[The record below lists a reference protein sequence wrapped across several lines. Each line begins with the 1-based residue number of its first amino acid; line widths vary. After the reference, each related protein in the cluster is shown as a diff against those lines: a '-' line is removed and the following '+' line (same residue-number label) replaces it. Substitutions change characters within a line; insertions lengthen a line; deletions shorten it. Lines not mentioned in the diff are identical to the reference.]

1 MSGTGATV
9 SASQYSNGLVLGSSS
24 TVFSATGS
32 TSTIIGSSA
41 LALQTTNAASTISVS
56 SPRFVN
62 VNPGASGVTGSRVV
76 SIQGQTATLDGQVVN
91 IGPNT
96 NASAGAVI
104 TAGSASTAQIT
115 LQATTIVETATNSV
129 QISATSA
136 TGQVRLNAPNM
147 ILNAGTLTIPSSTVN
162 FTGATP
168 PTGIFTTGMIMM
180 FTGSTAPAGWAF
192 CNGTNGT
199 PDLRGRFVI
208 ACNPM
213 GGSSNGSLYT
223 TNAGAVGGLQNVV
236 ADHYHQTWDTKYA
249 EGQWPAYYGSINNT
263 WSYRSRDFFN
273 VVGTGASSDY
283 NNQPSGT
290 IERTGATT
298 GVNGTVVGSTDTR
311 PPFYALAYIMK
322 L

>member
-1 MSGTGATV
+1 MPVFGDAIAAAQYANGLALGASSTPSSLVGSANTVSGT
-9 SASQYSNGLVLGSSS
+9 SSLV
-24 TVFSATGS
+24 
-32 TSTIIGSSA
+32 
-41 LALQTTNAASTISVS
+41 LQTTAAGSTVS
-56 SPRFVN
+56 LVSPGNVN

-104 TAGSASTAQIT
+104 YAGSASTAQYT
-115 LQATTIVETATNSV
+115 LQATTINETATNSV

-147 ILNAGTLTIPSSTVN
+147 ILNAGTLTIPSPAVN
-162 FTGATP
+162 FTGGTP

-180 FTGSTAPAGWAF
+180 FTGSTAPTGWAF

-223 TNAGAVGGLQNVV
+223 TNAGATGGLQNVV
-236 ADHYHQTWDTKYA
+236 ADHYHQTWDTKWA
-249 EGQWPAYYGSINNT
+249 EAGWPSYYNSINAGWPYRSQNYYGV
-263 WSYRSRDFFN
+263 Y
-273 VVGTGASSDY
+273 GTGANSDY
-283 NNQPSGT
+283 DNQPVGT
-290 IERTGATT
+290 VERTGATT

-311 PPFYALAYIMK
+311 PPFYAIAYIMK